1 MLSSSQL
8 RSIKVPLFI
17 STKEWDLPSRTY
29 TTMWDILSSAQV
41 SISWGSITGDIST
54 QTDLSG
60 LLATKAE
67 VTHTHSPNDLTSGG
81 ALIGQVLRYN
91 GTNWV
96 PFTLSSTVSLS
107 NLTQSGANLND
118 VISWNGS
125 NWVPTA
131 PSSASSVNWGNILGT
146 LSDQTDLQSALDSK
160 AALSHTHVKADITDF
175 NESDYATPADIPT
188 HVVNTTGLTI
198 RSTSDITTGYK
209 ALGRSFQGTVV
220 AYRIDSYDSSNAPV
234 SGSIQIKVYKN
245 TTLIGTATLSSA
257 SSVYD
262 STLSGWTTSL
272 SSDDK
277 IEYEVFSC
285 SGVSNVTLTLYVNS
299 SLV

>member
-1 MLSSSQL
+1 MLSQSQL

-17 STKEWDLPSRTY
+17 STKEWNLPSRTY
-29 TTMWDILSSAQV
+29 TTMWDILSSSQV
-41 SISWGSITGDIST
+41 SISWGSITGDITT

-60 LLATKAE
+60 VLATKAE
-67 VTHTHSPNDLTSGG
+67 IAHTHSTNDLTSSG
-81 ALIGQVLRYN
+81 ALTGQILRYN

-96 PFTLSSTVSLS
+96 PFTPSSTISLS
-107 NLTQSGANLND
+107 NLTQSGASLND
-118 VISWNGS
+118 VIAWNGS
-125 NWVPTA
+125 NWVATA
-131 PSSASSVNWGNILGT
+131 PSASSVNWGNILGT

-160 AALSHTHVKADITDF
+160 ADISHTHVKADITDF

-188 HVVNTTGLTI
+188 HVVNTIGLTI

-209 ALGRSFQGTVV
+209 ALGRSFQGVIT

-245 TTLIGTATLSSA
+245 ATLIGTAVLSS
-257 SSVYD
+257 SNTVYD
-262 STLSGWTTSL
+262 STLSGWSTTL

-277 IEYEVFSC
+277 IEYEVLSC

-299 SLV
+299 NLI

>member
-1 MLSSSQL
+1 MLSQSQL

-17 STKEWDLPSRTY
+17 STKEWNLPSRTY
-29 TTMWDILSSAQV
+29 TTMWDILSSSQV
-41 SISWGSITGDIST
+41 SISWGSITGDITT

-60 LLATKAE
+60 VLATKAE
-67 VTHTHSPNDLTSGG
+67 IAHTHSTNDLTSSG
-81 ALIGQVLRYN
+81 ALTGQILRYN

-96 PFTLSSTVSLS
+96 PFTPSSTISLS
-107 NLTQSGANLND
+107 NLTQSGASLND
-118 VISWNGS
+118 VIAWNGS
-125 NWVPTA
+125 NWVATA
-131 PSSASSVNWGNILGT
+131 PSASSVNWGNILGT

-160 AALSHTHVKADITDF
+160 ADISHTHVKADITDF

-188 HVVNTTGLTI
+188 HVVNTLGLTI

-209 ALGRSFQGTVV
+209 ALGRSFQGVIT

-245 TTLIGTATLSSA
+245 ATLIGTAVLSS
-257 SSVYD
+257 SNTVYD
-262 STLSGWTTSL
+262 STLSGWSTTL

-277 IEYEVFSC
+277 IEYEVLSC

-299 SLV
+299 NLI

>member
-1 MLSSSQL
+1 MLSQSQL

-17 STKEWDLPSRTY
+17 STKEWNLPSRTY
-29 TTMWDILSSAQV
+29 TTMWDILSSSQV
-41 SISWGSITGDIST
+41 SISWGSITGDITT

-60 LLATKAE
+60 VLATKAE
-67 VTHTHSPNDLTSGG
+67 IAHTHSTNDLTSSG
-81 ALIGQVLRYN
+81 ALTGQILRYN

-96 PFTLSSTVSLS
+96 PFTPSSTISLS
-107 NLTQSGANLND
+107 NLTQSGASLND
-118 VISWNGS
+118 VIAWNGS
-125 NWVPTA
+125 NWVATA
-131 PSSASSVNWGNILGT
+131 PSASSVNWGNILGT

-160 AALSHTHVKADITDF
+160 ADISHTHVKADITDF

-188 HVVNTTGLTI
+188 HVVNTLGLTI

-209 ALGRSFQGTVV
+209 ALGRSFQGVIT

-245 TTLIGTATLSSA
+245 ATLIGTAVLSS
-257 SSVYD
+257 SNTVYD
-262 STLSGWTTSL
+262 STLSGWSTTL

-299 SLV
+299 NLI